1 MSETS
6 ASSPISRSRQRRFF
20 APLLTVLAAIAGLAT
35 GRLVGQPESELLV
48 VALLVTVGLCSAGAW
63 ILAQPGPD
71 ALTATAHDALR
82 AELDRARRHR
92 RTFAM
97 ARLELAAAPDGAM
110 LPEGDDGIA
119 TATIRLIGASLRI
132 TDRAWL
138 EDGDA
143 VILLPESDRAT
154 AESFAERVR
163 ASAPGRFTDRIAF
176 AAFPDDGLT
185 SSALLD
191 ALERGMHGS
200 PVPSPMVRTI
210 VGGVAADLATVI
222 AAADDQIESEIG

>member
-1 MSETS
+1 MPATT
-6 ASSPISRSRQRRFF
+6 ASPPISRSRRRRLG
-20 APLLTVLAAIAGLAT
+20 APLLTFLAAVAGLAT
-35 GRLVGQPESELLV
+35 GRLVGQPGNDLV
-48 VALLVTVGLCSAGAW
+48 VIALIVTIGVCSAAAW
-63 ILAQPGPD
+63 IAAQPGPG
-71 ALTATAHDALR
+71 ALTSTGQDAFR

-97 ARLELAAAPDGAM
+97 ARLELATSPDGG
-110 LPEGDDGIA
+110 LLSDGDDGIA
-119 TATIRLIGASLRI
+119 AATIQLVGASLRI

-138 EDGDA
+138 DDGDA
-143 VILLPESDRAT
+143 VILLPESDRGT

-163 ASAPGRFTDRIAF
+163 AAAPGRFTDRIAF

-200 PVPSPMVRTI
+200 LLPSPMVRTT
-210 VGGVAADLATVI
+210 VAGVAAELATVV
-222 AAADDQIESEIG
+222 AAVDDQVESGIG